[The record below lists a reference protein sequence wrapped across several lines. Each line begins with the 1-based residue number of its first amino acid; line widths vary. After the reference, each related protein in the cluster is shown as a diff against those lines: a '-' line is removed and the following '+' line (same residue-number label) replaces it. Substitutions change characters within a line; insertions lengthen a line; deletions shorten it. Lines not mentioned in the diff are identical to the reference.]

1 MKDLV
6 QLLLDPDIDPTRIL
20 EFNHESIIDAIWLL
34 PEDKQVSLLLALK
47 VLRI

>member
-6 QLLLDPDIDPTRIL
+6 KLLLDPDINVTKIL

-34 PEDKQVSLLLALK
+34 PEEKQISLLLALK
-47 VLRI
+47 VRSN